1 MKAKEQKSEALQKI
15 RFEVN
20 AKFNDS
26 SKKTLEKTLYLKLNE
41 VVLGESTTLI
51 TQEEHVTFDGE
62 SFKFGK
68 FDFTSDLFTSK
79 GPVPGKSLV
88 LEIMEVD
95 KKKKHKFV
103 GKTQFMMRD
112 ALRKGHTSRYQ
123 LFILDEKSNFKG
135 SIEILNCSARRH
147 YSYFDLLLKSQLNIV
162 PIVSIDF
169 SLANLT
175 FD

>member
-1 MKAKEQKSEALQKI
+1 MKQEEGQIFELRMKAKEQKSEALQKI

-41 VVLGESTTLI
+41 VVLGESTNLI

-62 SFKFGK
+62 SFKFAK

-103 GKTQFMMRD
+103 GKT
-112 ALRKGHTSRYQ
+112 
-123 LFILDEKSNFKG
+123 
-135 SIEILNCSARRH
+135 
-147 YSYFDLLLKSQLNIV
+147 
-162 PIVSIDF
+162 
-169 SLANLT
+169 
-175 FD
+175 

>member
-1 MKAKEQKSEALQKI
+1 MA
-15 RFEVN
+15 N
-20 AKFNDS
+20 
-26 SKKTLEKTLYLKLNE
+26 
-41 VVLGESTTLI
+41 
-51 TQEEHVTFDGE
+51 
-62 SFKFGK
+62 
-68 FDFTSDLFTSK
+68 
-79 GPVPGKSLV
+79 KSLV

-147 YSYFDLLLKSQLNIV
+147 YSYFDLMLKSQLNIV

-175 FD
+175 FDQNQ